1 MRVCKQ
7 RDILGMDF
15 KDHISSPGDIWT
27 PISRLKSVT
36 DIRPSYR
43 HSGEQ
48 EKKTIFYYMFP
59 LPYDQKKKKLIIP
72 FLVDFVLPDS
82 WHAGK
87 RSRFPHKKDFFEP
100 VSPSYG
106 SKINP
111 NIYIWWIRFYIL
123 SNIIQETLGNVSI
136 GMVLIKRC
144 FVYDSSREKKKKKKK
159 KLDSGNVPIHYWSR
173 TYIWNSFF
181 FVVFTAS
188 PVTSFIT
195 TFEKNNTDRW
205 LYMNLDNQI
214 SSLSITF
221 LFSFFVNHVNIIQKQ
236 ISLQCIN
243 M

>member
-159 KLDSGNVPIHYWSR
+159 NWIREMSQSTIDLEL
-173 TYIWNSFF
+173 
-181 FVVFTAS
+181 
-188 PVTSFIT
+188 
-195 TFEKNNTDRW
+195 TFEI
-205 LYMNLDNQI
+205 LFFLLFLQPVLSLA
-214 SSLSITF
+214 SSL
-221 LFSFFVNHVNIIQKQ
+221 LLKKIIQTDD
-236 ISLQCIN
+236 CIWT
-243 M
+243 

>member
-159 KLDSGNVPIHYWSR
+159 KIGFGKCPNPLLISNLHLK
-173 TYIWNSFF
+173 FF
-181 FVVFTAS
+181 FFCCFYS
-188 PVTSFIT
+188 QSC
-195 TFEKNNTDRW
+195 
-205 LYMNLDNQI
+205 
-214 SSLSITF
+214 
-221 LFSFFVNHVNIIQKQ
+221 H
-236 ISLQCIN
+236 
-243 M
+243 